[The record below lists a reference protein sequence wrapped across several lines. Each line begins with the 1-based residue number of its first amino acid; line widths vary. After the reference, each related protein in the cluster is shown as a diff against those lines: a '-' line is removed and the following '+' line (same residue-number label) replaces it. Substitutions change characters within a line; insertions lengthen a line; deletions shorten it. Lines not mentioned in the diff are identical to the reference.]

1 MPCPI
6 NKTPARQA
14 IARLIM
20 ASLVIK
26 ASSTAS
32 RGGIIF
38 YAAVEALKNP
48 DYARKNIDRIL
59 QEKGRVRK
67 SLDQLG
73 VAVYD
78 SSTNFLLVKAEVPD
92 IARRLEEA
100 NVLVSDLSNQL
111 PPGFIRISIGSKK
124 ENDTFIDRYNEI
136 SKAYE
141 LSI

>member
-1 MPCPI
+1 
-6 NKTPARQA
+6 
-14 IARLIM
+14 
-20 ASLVIK
+20 
-26 ASSTAS
+26 
-32 RGGIIF
+32 
-38 YAAVEALKNP
+38 
-48 DYARKNIDRIL
+48 L